1 MRKTAK
7 NNRTARTYGS
17 RTFAVGETITND
29 TRISGL
35 NNNDIVIGTSGTGKT
50 GGYVVPALQNI
61 DGSLVVSDT
70 KGLLVRRFRKELED
84 KGYKVRVLDFV
95 NPDKSCGYNPL
106 RFIRR
111 LSDGSI
117 REQDIISMAK
127 LICPLLDQHEPIWDM
142 CASGYLAFLIGYCME
157 EDAPG
162 DQNLCRV
169 SELRH
174 QFSRPNGD
182 LLFADWVE
190 EHPDTLAAKK
200 YHEIMANRTAEK
212 MWASIEGFVSSH
224 LEPFNCREMMNIF
237 ARDDEDSF
245 DINDL
250 GREKTVLIIN
260 QSDTDRAF
268 DPIVN
273 LLQSQILQTLCTQA
287 DANPDGR
294 LDVPVRIILDDF
306 ASGTKMPDFD
316 KVISVIRS
324 RDISVSLIVQSM
336 TQLESMYEHA
346 TSVTIINNCDNILYL
361 GSQDKET
368 AEYIAYRAVTTIE
381 KVLLM
386 PRDKAYLIRSGEA
399 ARLVKK
405 IRPYSTC
412 ADFEM
417 DGR

>member
-1 MRKTAK
+1 MRKTG
-7 NNRTARTYGS
+7 NNRTARVYGS
-17 RTFAVGETITND
+17 RTFAIGESITND

-35 NNNDIVIGTSGTGKT
+35 NNNDLIVGTAGTGKT

-70 KGLLVRRFRKELED
+70 KGLLARRFKSELEK
-84 KGYKVRVLDFV
+84 KGYKVRIIDFV
-95 NPDKSCGYNPL
+95 NPENSCGYNPL

-111 LSDGSI
+111 LKDGSL
-117 REQDIISMAK
+117 REQDIISIAK

-157 EDAPG
+157 TEDPEN
-162 DQNLCRV
+162 QNLYKV

-174 QFSRPNGD
+174 KFSQPNGD
-182 LLFADWVE
+182 LLFTDWVE
-190 EHPDTLAAKK
+190 EHPDTIAAKK
-200 YHEIMANRTAEK
+200 FREIMANRTAEK

-224 LEPFNCREMMNIF
+224 LEPFNCKEMMGIF
-237 ARDDEDSF
+237 AKEDNSF

-273 LLQSQILQTLCTQA
+273 LLQTQILQTLCAQA
-287 DANPDGR
+287 DANPDGK
-294 LDVPVRIILDDF
+294 LEVPVRMILDDF
-306 ASGTKMPDFD
+306 ASGSTMPDFD

-324 RDISVSLIVQSM
+324 RDISVSIIIQSM
-336 TQLESMYEHA
+336 TQLESMYQHA
-346 TSVTIINNCDNILYL
+346 MSVTIINNCDNILYL

-368 AEYIAYRAVTTIE
+368 AEYIAYRAETTIE
-381 KVLLM
+381 KVLRM
-386 PRDKAYLIRSGEA
+386 PRDSAYLIRSGEQ

-405 IRPYSTC
+405 IQPYSTC
-412 ADFEM
+412 KENESPEK
-417 DGR
+417 